1 MFGERVERTTL
12 GSIDFQKLVVSQSEL
27 QELLAL
33 APSYVWLALA
43 TEAHKQK
50 PDLVAQKKPK
60 SESRVVLEVVRGLE
74 YPKLVVKLQNTK
86 KQYVTGPPSLLNKR
100 YFIRATM
107 ITPTESALIREVAN
121 QLWWWNPEMG
131 DDEVYHGGQQVDLK
145 NLFFPI
151 WNMKFVESGLL
162 RVEVLDITNNIGR
175 CHNPT

>member
-1 MFGERVERTTL
+1 M

-43 TEAHKQK
+43 LTARSKNPEI
-50 PDLVAQKKPK
+50 VVKKPK
-60 SESRVVLEVVRGLE
+60 ADSRVCLEVERGVK
-74 YPKLVVKLQNTK
+74 YHKLLVKLQNTR

-107 ITPTESALIREVAN
+107 ITPTESAIIREVAN